1 MRQNRIQN
9 PKAKKKNNK
18 WLKNVS
24 KMRKKLL

>member
-9 PKAKKKNNK
+9 PKAKNKNNK